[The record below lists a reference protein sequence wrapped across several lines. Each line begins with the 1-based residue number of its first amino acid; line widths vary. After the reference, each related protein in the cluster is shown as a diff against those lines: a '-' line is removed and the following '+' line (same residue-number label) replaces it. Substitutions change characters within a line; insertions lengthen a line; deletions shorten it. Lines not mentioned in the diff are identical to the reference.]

1 MGKINLGILPK
12 LLLGIL
18 IGILVGSLGNLFNVS
33 DAPAFR
39 LVIERAMFTSLFST
53 FLQFLIPLLIV
64 SFVAVGLA
72 DLGQKANKLFLV
84 TLLLAYCSTVLA
96 GLLAYFWIRCTP
108 AVDQP
113 HQQYEYQRN
122 RVFTAVYH
130 QRRSG
135 IWRYD
140 GFDPGLCA
148 GDRPCKY

>member
-33 DAPAFR
+33 DAPTFR
-39 LVIERAMFTSLFST
+39 LVIEISATFTSLFST

-84 TLLLAYCSTVLA
+84 TLLLAYCSTVQA
-96 GLLAYFWIRCTP
+96 FWRIFLDTL
-108 AVDQP
+108 
-113 HQQYEYQRN
+113 YS
-122 RVFTAVYH
+122 
-130 QRRSG
+130 RSG
-135 IWRYD
+135 SA
-140 GFDPGLCA
+140 PSA
-148 GDRPCKY
+148 V